1 MASTGYNITAV
12 ERDTGLSKDVLR
24 MWERRYGFP
33 VPERDHN
40 GERVYSPEQVEHL
53 RLVKRLMDQG
63 HRPGRLLATPLEEL
77 AGLAPRRAAKTAR
90 APDAQPL
97 QPLLDLIK
105 AHDSQGFQQALQQ
118 RLGREGLLR
127 FVQDTVAP
135 LTEQVGEAWTSGY
148 FAVFEEHL
156 YTEQMKRAL
165 RQAIAALPHNQQ
177 RPCVI
182 LTTPPDE
189 LHGLGLLMV
198 EALFTLEG
206 ARCVAL
212 GTQTPISDI
221 CLAADAHQADVVAI
235 SLSSAFPTRQVAPL
249 LTQLRQALPER
260 VELWAGGSAVER
272 LHAPPGVQLTPTLPA
287 ALATLD
293 DWRARQAARLQ
304 DMR

>member
-40 GERVYSPEQVEHL
+40 GERVYSPAQVEHL

-63 HRPGRLLATPLEEL
+63 HRPGRLLTTPLEEL
-77 AGLAPRRAAKTAR
+77 AELAPRRASKAPRT
-90 APDAQPL
+90 PDAQPL

-135 LTEQVGEAWTSGY
+135 LTELVGEAWTSGY

-165 RQAIAALPHNQQ
+165 RQAIAALPHNQH

-235 SLSSAFPTRQVAPL
+235 SLSAAFPARQVAPL
-249 LTQLRQALPER
+249 LAQLRQALPER

-272 LHAPPGVQLTPTLPA
+272 VSTPDGVQLTPTLPA
-287 ALATLD
+287 ALAALD
-293 DWRARQAARLQ
+293 DWRARHA
-304 DMR
+304 

>member
-1 MASTGYNITAV
+1 MANTGYNITAV

-33 VPERDHN
+33 VPERDQN
-40 GERVYSPEQVEHL
+40 GERVYSPAQVEHL

-63 HRPGRLLATPLEEL
+63 HRPGRLLATPMEEL
-77 AGLAPRRAAKTAR
+77 ANLAPRRAAKPPQHPA
-90 APDAQPL
+90 AQPL

-156 YTEQMKRAL
+156 YTEQMKRVL
-165 RQAIAALPHNQQ
+165 RQAIAALPHHQQ
-177 RPCVI
+177 RPCVL

-212 GTQTPISDI
+212 GTQTPIADI
-221 CLAADAHQADVVAI
+221 CLAAEAHQADVVAI
-235 SLSSAFPTRQVAPL
+235 SLSSAFPARQVAPL
-249 LTQLRQALPER
+249 LIQLRQALPER

-272 LHAPPGVQLTPTLPA
+272 LSAPTGVCLTPSLPA
-287 ALATLD
+287 ALAALN
-293 DWRARQAARLQ
+293 DWRARQG
-304 DMR
+304 